1 MLSLLANKSAVCL
14 LCTRYVFRK
23 QEAGVDGLGKRCRS
37 SSVPDDSPSGK
48 RTRAGGDDDAL
59 LKSVAQLEHSNQVC
73 FVKDCCATTVVMPV
87 FRLDSWHPFQCA
99 LIILMLAHHVIQLSV
114 AAVDEKLVFTGM
126 AFLYFQSLQQ
136 QVYHEFSGDA
146 GVIHQALPC

>member
-1 MLSLLANKSAVCL
+1 MCL

-73 FVKDCCATTVVMPV
+73 FVKHCCATTVVKPV

-99 LIILMLAHHVIQLSV
+99 LVILRLAHHVIS
-114 AAVDEKLVFTGM
+114 DPG
-126 AFLYFQSLQQ
+126 SR
-136 QVYHEFSGDA
+136 G
-146 GVIHQALPC
+146 